1 MDFSK
6 TFDLTT
12 KEGMDNIQMALMI
25 AMPTIGLPIYVVRK
39 IFGSAPSAEEQAKT
53 ALELIAEG
61 KRNGA
66 KKLDIEISG
75 EAGGHFSCPIE
86 GVEISM
92 GAGSN
97 GNVKV
102 HVEYA

>member
-12 KEGMDNIQMALMI
+12 KEGMDYINNVLMTYMVPLYAI
-25 AMPTIGLPIYVVRK
+25 RK
-39 IFGSAPSAEEQAKT
+39 IFGSAPSPEEQAKT
-53 ALELIAEG
+53 AESLIVAG
-61 KRNGA
+61 KKNGA
-66 KKLDIEISG
+66 KKMDIEISS

>member
-12 KEGMDNIQMALMI
+12 KEGMDYINNVLMTYMVPLYAI
-25 AMPTIGLPIYVVRK
+25 RK
-39 IFGSAPSAEEQAKT
+39 IFGSAPSPEEQAKT
-53 ALELIAEG
+53 AENLIVAG
-61 KRNGA
+61 KKNGA
-66 KKLDIEISG
+66 KKMDIEISS
-75 EAGGHFSCPIE
+75 EAGAHFTCPIE